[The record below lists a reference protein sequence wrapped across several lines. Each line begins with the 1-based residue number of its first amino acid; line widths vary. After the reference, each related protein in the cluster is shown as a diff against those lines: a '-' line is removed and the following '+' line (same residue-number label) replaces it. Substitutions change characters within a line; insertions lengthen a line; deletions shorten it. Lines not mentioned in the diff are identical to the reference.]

1 MAKLVI
7 KSIKDLRG
15 VRDTKN
21 ISEVSLN
28 ISIKNRGDVNN
39 LMSLL
44 HSNVLDLFPE
54 RITEIKN
61 NKVKLG
67 VNVYESFK
75 KFCSTEVKFEEVK
88 FEDFITKFLSDQN
101 IKTTNHKTMISL
113 LMIILIEFSEDIY
126 KTSNAVTKDY
136 ELQIGDYENIHKM
149 VMKDLKSAKK
159 KFLNDK
165 YITVCSVKL
174 VIDKYF
180 FNIFYRYMK
189 NINSY
194 TELTLHKI

>member
-7 KSIKDLRG
+7 KSIKDLKG

-28 ISIKNRGDVNN
+28 VSIKNRGDVNN
-39 LMSLL
+39 LISLL

-54 RITEIKN
+54 KITESEN
-61 NKVKLG
+61 GGVKLG
-67 VNVYESFK
+67 INVYESFK
-75 KFCSTEVKFEEVK
+75 KFCSTDVKFEEVK

-136 ELQIGDYENIHKM
+136 ELQVGDYENIHKM

-159 KFLNDK
+159 KFVRDK
-165 YITVCSVKL
+165 YITVCSVRL